1 VRAGIAIAALNLVAL
16 VLHFSVD
23 TFVVRRLAWDHAYIR
38 DFVSFVV
45 VSITILVVAIPE
57 GLPVAVMLSLAY
69 SVKVRRPLHR
79 LRFHAGVRRGG
90 AQALPNR
97 GNPVPLPPKYPHLN
111 FREGGWTPLPPP
123 SLNTAMVLGLTRH
136 AFSLL

>member
-1 VRAGIAIAALNLVAL
+1 VRAGIAIAVLNLVAL

-23 TFVVRRLAWDHAYIR
+23 TFVARRLAWDHAYIR

-79 LRFHAGVRRGG
+79 LRFHAGVRGG
-90 AQALPNR
+90 HRPFQIVAT
-97 GNPVPLPPKYPHLN
+97 PVSLPPKYPPLN
-111 FREGGWTPLPPP
+111 FREGGLEPITTPPLKYGHGAR
-123 SLNTAMVLGLTRH
+123 SN
-136 AFSLL
+136 

>member
-23 TFVVRRLAWDHAYIR
+23 TFVVRRLAWDHAYVR

-57 GLPVAVMLSLAY
+57 GLPVAIMLSLAY

-79 LRFHAGVRRGG
+79 LRFHVGAPGG
-90 AQALPNR
+90 GTGPSKSWQ
-97 GNPVPLPPKYPHLN
+97 PPSPFRQNIRPLN
-111 FREGGWTPLPPP
+111 FREGGWNPLPPP
-123 SLNTAMVLGLTRH
+123 LKYGHGARSN
-136 AFSLL
+136 

>member
-23 TFVVRRLAWDHAYIR
+23 TFVVRRLAWDHAYVR

-79 LRFHAGVRRGG
+79 LRFHDG

-97 GNPVPLPPKYPHLN
+97 GNPRPPSAKISAPSI
-111 FREGGWTPLPPP
+111 FGKGGWNPLPPP
-123 SLNTAMVLGLTRH
+123 LNTAMVLGLTRH